1 MVSQSWNLEMVRAG
15 QALEMLRQSSG
26 GGEIDWK
33 EIDVAHIDTG
43 CTRHSAFGPWNGDE
57 NDILQVADGVNYK
70 EKTMPPFDPA
80 DYNGYPG
87 HGTRTGSVLSS
98 RLPGTFMGVAPGLP
112 TIPYRAVN
120 HPVLASKKSRKRIAA
135 AIRHAVDEN
144 CCEIISISLGFP
156 LLNPFGRRFMG
167 KAVDRAYDDGVI
179 VVAAGGQV
187 IDQVTYPGKFSRT
200 IGVGGVR
207 EDKTAWFEYDVS
219 SAEHSIDIWAPS
231 DDIPRANSRLQ
242 DGSVVEAPYREG
254 DGTSYGTV
262 HVAAAAAIWLAYRHD
277 EIEAGYT
284 EPWQRIEAFRK
295 LLAES
300 SQPMRGDYQPTPG
313 KGILNIEKLLLAGL
327 PAPDDLEEEQRKAAA
342 EIF

>member
-1 MVSQSWNLEMVRAG
+1 MSNQSWNLEMVRAG

-43 CTRHSAFGPWNGDE
+43 CTRHSVFGPWNGDE
-57 NDILQVADGVNYK
+57 NDIMQVAEGKNYK

-80 DYNGYPG
+80 DYRGYPG
-87 HGTRTGSVLSS
+87 HGTRTGSVLSG

-112 TIPYRAVN
+112 TIPYRVVN
-120 HPVLASKKSRKRIAA
+120 HVVLASKKSRKRVAA

-144 CCEIISISLGFP
+144 SCEIISISMGFP
-156 LLNPFGRRFMG
+156 ILNPFGRRFMG

-179 VVAAGGQV
+179 IVAAGGQV
-187 IDQVTYPGKFSRT
+187 IDKVTYPGKFSRT

-207 EDKTAWFEYDVS
+207 ENKKAWFEYDVS
-219 SAEHSIDIWAPS
+219 SAERSIDIWAPS

-242 DGSVVEAPYREG
+242 NGSVVEAPYGEG
-254 DGTSYGTV
+254 DGTSYGAV

-284 EPWQRIEAFRK
+284 EPWHRIEAFRK

-300 SQPMRGDYQPTPG
+300 SHPLSGDYWPTPG
-313 KGILNIEKLLLAGL
+313 KGILNIEELLLADL
-327 PAPDDLEEEQRKAAA
+327 PAPDDLEKEQRKAED